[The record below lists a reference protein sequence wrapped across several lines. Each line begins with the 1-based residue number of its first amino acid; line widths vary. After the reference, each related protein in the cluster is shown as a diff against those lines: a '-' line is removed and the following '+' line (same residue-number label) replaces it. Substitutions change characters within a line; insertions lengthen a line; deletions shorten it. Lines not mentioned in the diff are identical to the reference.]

1 MPTYV
6 YKVKNTDFV
15 FEYKQSI
22 NDDALKFLPSDIQGY
37 DESNPQEV
45 ERIITSNVNF
55 IFQGSGFYQTDY
67 KQSAPKAESKSTAP
81 TATSTPSTQSTS
93 T

>member
-6 YKVKNTDFV
+6 YKVKDSDFV

-22 NDDALKFLPSDIQGY
+22 NDDALKFLPSDMPGY
-37 DESNPQEV
+37 EENNPKEV

-55 IFQGSGFYQTDY
+55 IFQGNGFYQTDY
-67 KQSAPKAESKSTAP
+67 KQSAPKAESKST
-81 TATSTPSTQSTS
+81 TPSPAN
-93 T
+93 

>member
-6 YKVKNTDFV
+6 YKVKDSDFV

-22 NDDALKFLPSDIQGY
+22 NDDALKFLPSDMPGY
-37 DESNPQEV
+37 EENNPKEV

-55 IFQGSGFYQTDY
+55 IFQGNGFYQTDY
-67 KQSAPKAESKSTAP
+67 KQSAPKVESKS
-81 TATSTPSTQSTS
+81 STPSPAN
-93 T
+93 

>member
-6 YKVKNTDFV
+6 YKVKNSDFV

-22 NDDALKFLPSDIQGY
+22 NDDALKFLPADIQGY
-37 DESNPQEV
+37 DENKPQEV

-67 KQSAPKAESKSTAP
+67 KQSAAKTESKSPASTIP
-81 TATSTPSTQSTS
+81 STPSTT